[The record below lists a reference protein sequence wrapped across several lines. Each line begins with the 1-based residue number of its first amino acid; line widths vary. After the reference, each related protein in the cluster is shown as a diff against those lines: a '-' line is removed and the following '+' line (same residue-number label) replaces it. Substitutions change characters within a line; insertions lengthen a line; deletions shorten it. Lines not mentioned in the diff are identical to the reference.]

1 MDSNWW
7 VLKSEFRLPAED
19 EIRALVS
26 PEQCCAYYSMI
37 AAEQRLKDAGY
48 GEKSLFAAEDD
59 NDEDLQLKMDDEVKA
74 APWNTTRAFIS
85 AMKGKCLLQLNGV
98 ADPTGCGEGFS
109 YVRIPNKPQIGKDEQ
124 TAKEAA
130 KEKKTVT
137 GTDADLRRLPL
148 NQAKNLL
155 RKFGVPE
162 DEIKKLSR
170 WEVIDVVRTLSTEQA
185 KAGSDSMSKFARGN
199 RFSIAEHQ
207 ERYKEECQRVFD
219 LQNRVLGSIEELST
233 DEDESE
239 EEDSDI
245 EEMGKNIESMLSNK
259 KTSHDISLEKEEAE
273 RLELRKLFMGDE
285 SNQGDEMRKKKK
297 EDEDETGSF
306 SASAGKILKIYR
318 TYKSPDGKEYV
329 RIETVRKP
337 AIIDTYVRIRQT
349 KSDEFIQKF
358 ATALDEQQKEEKR
371 REKRRIQEQL
381 RRLKRNEDRIKRGL
395 QPLSLSVS
403 GRSNERTFSGFYEAG
418 NMSRDGS
425 PPPGTS
431 FMEGSGRKPKKPPR
445 EKKPKK
451 EKDIKM
457 KCGAC
462 GAVGHMKTNRLC
474 PLFRGGD
481 GSLPPVPVAMTEE
494 QEEEAERD
502 VLNEAR
508 ESLVKVDETKIVF
521 SKALITHAEE
531 LKKKTLVLKVPKELM
546 KRKRRAG
553 TTEHCDYLHKPDRA
567 ANRRRTDPKV
577 SLQLMLDDICVQMK
591 EVPGSEL
598 FWVPVNVKQVPDYY
612 DHISVPMDLQT
623 MRKNVKD
630 NRYSCRAEFLK
641 DVEQIVFN
649 STKYNG
655 PNHVLTATAN
665 QMKKVCED
673 IFEEKSEKLKRLERA
688 INPLLDDND
697 QVAFS
702 YLLETFTKNLR
713 MIPES
718 WPFLKPVDKKKVKD
732 YYDRIKTPMDLET
745 IETLIRYHKYT
756 SVDEYLSD
764 INQMYENSLSY
775 NGPESVFTKKAQ
787 EILDSAK
794 QMIQENQ
801 ERLSQLEASISATK
815 EAALD
820 AADSE
825 SVFTGSHL
833 GDRDDLASRPGSS
846 AAPSVHEG
854 MMGDDDSR
862 SFGGFDDNSQGLP
875 EHSRLL
881 GRDHTPDSLE
891 GSPQASSSRLMTT
904 HEEEDMED
912 EDMADDEVQRTQRQE
927 EDDVVDEN
935 YDPEAFLLGL
945 PSVAPGPSHAAAED
959 AEEEE
964 GEIQEPSGQ
973 EVEMEVEQPKPQEEP
988 AEEDDDAGLWF

>member
-219 LQNRVLGSIEELST
+219 LQNRVLGSKEELST

-245 EEMGKNIESMLSNK
+245 DEMGKNIESMLSNK

-285 SNQGDEMRKKKK
+285 SNQGGEMSKKKK
-297 EDEDETGSF
+297 DDEDETGSY

-318 TYKSPDGKEYV
+318 TYKSADGKEYV

-403 GRSNERTFSGFYEAG
+403 GRSHERSFSGFDEAG
-418 NMSRDGS
+418 NFRDGS
-425 PPPGTS
+425 PPSGSS
-431 FMEGSGRKPKKPPR
+431 FMEGSSKKPKKPPR

-481 GSLPPVPVAMTEE
+481 GTMPSVPVAMTEE

-521 SKALITHAEE
+521 SKTLLTHAEE

-591 EVPGSEL
+591 DVSGSEL

-612 DHISVPMDLQT
+612 DHISTPMDIQT

-630 NRYSCRAEFLK
+630 GRYACRAEFIK

-673 IFEEKSEKLKRLERA
+673 IFDEKSEKLKRLERA

-713 MIPES
+713 AIPES
-718 WPFLKPVDKKKVKD
+718 WPFQKPVDKKKVKD

-745 IETLIRYHKYT
+745 IDTLIRYHKYT
-756 SVDEYLSD
+756 SVEEYLND
-764 INQMYENSLSY
+764 INQIYENSLTY
-775 NGPESVFTKKAQ
+775 NGPDSVFTKKAQ
-787 EILDSAK
+787 EILDAAK
-794 QMIQENQ
+794 AMVSENQ
-801 ERLSQLEASISATK
+801 EQLSQLESSIAATK

-820 AADSE
+820 AVDSE

-854 MMGDDDSR
+854 IMGDDDSR
-862 SFGGFDDNSQGLP
+862 MSYGEYDDNSQGLP
-875 EHSRLL
+875 EHSTLL
-881 GRDHTPDSLE
+881 GRDGTPDSLE
-891 GSPQASSSRLMTT
+891 GSPQASSSRLLNQ
-904 HEEEDMED
+904 EEEDMED
-912 EDMADDEVQRTQRQE
+912 EEIADEEVQRTQRQE

-945 PSVAPGPSHAAAED
+945 PSVAPGPGHAAAED
-959 AEEEE
+959 AEEED
-964 GEIQEPSGQ
+964 Q
-973 EVEMEVEQPKPQEEP
+973 EVEQDIHGEEPMETDEAKPLVEEP
-988 AEEDDDAGLWF
+988 ADDDEGLWF